1 MLTKSIKLTIK
12 DVGEM
17 NYKDFKKLI
26 LDLQTKCCRATNKVI
41 QLAYMHEKEKEEYKS
56 THGTSMDEKALYGM
70 SYRNYIYHSVKDVLD
85 TLNSLNISQLVGS
98 VYSKFKSDYKE
109 IKRYE
114 RSLTSFRKDMPIY
127 IANQSLTI
135 EKNDEEYQIIISL
148 LNSKHDTTRFRCT
161 IDKIDDSK
169 KAILDRLISGEY
181 KKGFATLMVGSK
193 GKIYINISYSFE
205 GKQLDLDK
213 NKVLGVDLGKV
224 NVVAMSI
231 YNANKNEYVRLSW
244 KERIILGG
252 QIEEF
257 RKGVEAR
264 KRKIQ
269 ISSKYIGSKGH
280 GYKTRMKALKK
291 LSTKISNFRNTVNH
305 KYSRYI
311 VDMAVKHGCGTIQ
324 MEDLTGINK
333 DNLFLKDWTYYDLQK
348 KIEYKA
354 SEYGIEVK
362 YINPKYTSQRCSRC
376 GYIDKDNRETQEK
389 FICKNCGYIENADI
403 NASQNIAVL
412 GIEEIIKSNK

>member
-1 MLTKSIKLTIK
+1 
-12 DVGEM
+12 
-17 NYKDFKKLI
+17 
-26 LDLQTKCCRATNKVI
+26 
-41 QLAYMHEKEKEEYKS
+41 
-56 THGTSMDEKALYGM
+56 
-70 SYRNYIYHSVKDVLD
+70 
-85 TLNSLNISQLVGS
+85 
-98 VYSKFKSDYKE
+98 
-109 IKRYE
+109 
-114 RSLTSFRKDMPIY
+114 
-127 IANQSLTI
+127 
-135 EKNDEEYQIIISL
+135 
-148 LNSKHDTTRFRCT
+148 
-161 IDKIDDSK
+161 
-169 KAILDRLISGEY
+169 
-181 KKGFATLMVGSK
+181 
-193 GKIYINISYSFE
+193 
-205 GKQLDLDK
+205 
-213 NKVLGVDLGKV
+213 
-224 NVVAMSI
+224 
-231 YNANKNEYVRLSW
+231 
-244 KERIILGG
+244 
-252 QIEEF
+252 
-257 RKGVEAR
+257 
-264 KRKIQ
+264 
-269 ISSKYIGSKGH
+269 
-280 GYKTRMKALKK
+280 MKALKK